1 MRAVEKY
8 DDKTLRNIWKTGQHI
23 YQYDFAS
30 ALKEARSL
38 NLNERLH
45 HYVVELKNRLLS
57 NQLKLIAKCYS
68 SIESEQVANLLA
80 LEKDPEELRNIISA
94 CGWTIEPDG
103 FVAPT
108 ETPKLQETAENLI
121 NPLYGAM
128 ETIKKAAATPAEM
141 DEKKRENYVDKLKQ
155 IVSFSDF
162 IDNF

>member
-1 MRAVEKY
+1 
-8 DDKTLRNIWKTGQHI
+8 
-23 YQYDFAS
+23 
-30 ALKEARSL
+30 
-38 NLNERLH
+38 
-45 HYVVELKNRLLS
+45 VVELKNRLLS

-108 ETPKLQETAENLI
+108 ETPKLQETAENLV

-141 DEKKRENYVDKLKQ
+141 DEKRENYVEKLKQ